1 MHARRPCTVRSL
13 LGGVDRLLGMQDALL
28 GEFMD
33 TKTILF
39 YTCSVILSLALTS
52 TQRTA
57 SARLPIFL
65 ALTLNVLVEKAITT
79 LLLRNGGPQDG
90 TGAESVHV
98 WLWASRRLFG
108 TIGLLALLHA
118 LAFHT
123 DLGKKTVA
131 MLGEVK
137 QLQKQGTEEM
147 LAQLRDL
154 LEQQKRRE
162 QSRRTREVNRDIV
175 HSALS
180 RHRRAS
186 KSPSPAR
193 VHDRAAAREGFA
205 ARPNKSPVRGCAL
218 PTEVAP
224 PPPPPPQLLERGS
237 TAATLVLGDEIV
249 NGGGLSLER
258 PESRASD
265 EASCELTR
273 PNLANLDELTATTS
287 GPTGRGS
294 ITPARKAPNRRHSQ
308 STEDLTPSRRS
319 ERIAKQKCSSTG
331 R

>member
-1 MHARRPCTVRSL
+1 MRSL
-13 LGGVDRLLGMQDALL
+13 LGGVDRLLGLQDALL

-39 YTCSVILSLALTS
+39 YTCSVLLSLALTS
-52 TQRTA
+52 TQRTS

-90 TGAESVHV
+90 TGAERVHV

-162 QSRRTREVNRDIV
+162 DSRRTREVNREIV

-193 VHDRAAAREGFA
+193 VHDKAAAREGFA
-205 ARPNKSPVRGCAL
+205 ARPNKSPVRGCVL
-218 PTEVAP
+218 PAEAPP
-224 PPPPPPQLLERGS
+224 PPPPPPQLEHGS

-273 PNLANLDELTATTS
+273 ANLANLDELTATTS

-331 R
+331 GP

>member
-1 MHARRPCTVRSL
+1 MHPRRPCTVRSL
-13 LGGVDRLLGMQDALL
+13 LGGVDRLLGLQDALL

-39 YTCSVILSLALTS
+39 YTCSVLLSLALTS
-52 TQRTA
+52 TQRTS

-65 ALTLNVLVEKAITT
+65 ALTLNVLVEKAITA

-90 TGAESVHV
+90 TGAERVHV

-162 QSRRTREVNRDIV
+162 DSRRTREVNREIV

-193 VHDRAAAREGFA
+193 VHDKATAREGFA
-205 ARPNKSPVRGCAL
+205 ARPNKSPVRGCVL
-218 PTEVAP
+218 PTEAP
-224 PPPPPPQLLERGS
+224 PPPPPPPLEHGS

-265 EASCELTR
+265 EAGCELTR
-273 PNLANLDELTATTS
+273 ANLANLDELTATTS

-331 R
+331 GP